1 MTDEQLTLVRIDGDG
16 VGPEI
21 VDAAARVVEAAVP
34 GVEWLEAH
42 AGDRALASHGHVAP
56 DETLA
61 ALRTVGLGLKG
72 PFHTPSGGSRRS
84 PNHRIR
90 RELDL
95 YANLRPL
102 PIRSAPKPVLLVR
115 ENVED
120 LYAAIEW
127 SPAPGVAEASKIATE
142 HGCTR
147 ISRYAFDLALRE
159 QRGKVTV
166 VHKANNLKLTEG
178 MFLRVAL
185 ETAQDHPAIACDD
198 LLVDTAASE
207 LILHPEAFDVI
218 LTSNT
223 FGDILSNV
231 GAAVAGSL
239 GVVGSL
245 NLGADVAIA
254 EASHGDARQLAG
266 TERVNPIA
274 MIRAAALLLAHVGLR
289 EAAASIEDAVDDVLA
304 ADVRTLDLGGS
315 ATTHEVTDEVIA
327 RMGRPASLVPAAS
340 GRAGVDGSGTGAPDA

>member
-1 MTDEQLTLVRIDGDG
+1 MTNEQLTLVRIDGDG

-21 VDAAARVVEAAVP
+21 IDSAARVVEAAVP
-34 GVEWLEAH
+34 GVGWVEAH
-42 AGDRALASHGHVAP
+42 AGERALASHGHVAP
-56 DETLA
+56 DETLE
-61 ALRTVGLGLKG
+61 ALKTVGIALKG

-84 PNHRIR
+84 PNHRLR
-90 RELDL
+90 LELDL

-102 PIRSAPKPVLLVR
+102 PIPAAPKPVLLVR

-127 SPAPGVAEASKIATE
+127 SPAPGVTEASKIATE
-142 HGCTR
+142 QGCAR
-147 ISRYAFDLALRE
+147 ISRFAFDLAQRE
-159 QRGKVTV
+159 QREKITV

-185 ETAQDHPAIACDD
+185 EVAQEYPNIACDD
-198 LLVDTAASE
+198 LLVDSAASE
-207 LILHPEAFDVI
+207 LILHPGAFDVI

-239 GVVGSL
+239 GLVPSL
-245 NLGADVAIA
+245 NLGATVAIA
-254 EASHGDARQLAG
+254 EASHGDAGQLAG
-266 TERVNPIA
+266 ADRVNPIA
-274 MIRAAALLLAHVGLR
+274 MIRAAALLLAHIGR
-289 EAAASIEDAVDDVLA
+289 HEAAVRIEDAVTEVLA

-327 RMGRPASLVPAAS
+327 RMGRA
-340 GRAGVDGSGTGAPDA
+340 

>member
-1 MTDEQLTLVRIDGDG
+1 MTEEQLTLVRIDGDG

-21 VDAAARVVEAAVP
+21 IDSAARVVEAAVP
-34 GVEWLEAH
+34 GVGWVEAH
-42 AGDRALASHGHVAP
+42 AGERALASHGHVAP
-56 DETLA
+56 DETLE
-61 ALRTVGLGLKG
+61 ALKTVGIALKG

-84 PNHRIR
+84 PNHRLR
-90 RELDL
+90 LELDL

-102 PIRSAPKPVLLVR
+102 PIPAAPKPVLLVR

-127 SPAPGVAEASKIATE
+127 SPAPGVTEASKIATE
-142 HGCTR
+142 QGCAR
-147 ISRYAFDLALRE
+147 ISRFAFDLAQRE
-159 QRGKVTV
+159 QREKITV

-185 ETAQDHPAIACDD
+185 EVAQEYPNIACDD
-198 LLVDTAASE
+198 LLVDSAASE
-207 LILHPEAFDVI
+207 LILHPGAFDVI

-239 GVVGSL
+239 GLVPSL
-245 NLGADVAIA
+245 NLGATVAIA
-254 EASHGDARQLAG
+254 EASHGDAGQLAG
-266 TERVNPIA
+266 TDRVNPIA
-274 MIRAAALLLAHVGLR
+274 MIRAAALLLAHIGR
-289 EAAASIEDAVDDVLA
+289 HEAAVRIEDAVTEVLA

-327 RMGRPASLVPAAS
+327 RMGRA
-340 GRAGVDGSGTGAPDA
+340 

>member
-1 MTDEQLTLVRIDGDG
+1 MTNEQLTLVRIDGDG

-21 VDAAARVVEAAVP
+21 IDSAARVVEAAVP
-34 GVEWLEAH
+34 GVGWVEAH
-42 AGDRALASHGHVAP
+42 AGERALASHGHVAP
-56 DETLA
+56 DETLE
-61 ALRTVGLGLKG
+61 ALKTVGIALKG
-72 PFHTPSGGSRRS
+72 PFHTPSGGTRRS
-84 PNHRIR
+84 PNHRLR
-90 RELDL
+90 LELDL

-102 PIRSAPKPVLLVR
+102 PIPAAPKPVLLVR

-127 SPAPGVAEASKIATE
+127 SPAPGVTEASKIATE
-142 HGCTR
+142 QGCAR
-147 ISRYAFDLALRE
+147 ISRFAFDLAQRE
-159 QRGKVTV
+159 QREKITV

-185 ETAQDHPAIACDD
+185 EVAQEYPNIACDD
-198 LLVDTAASE
+198 LLVDSAASE
-207 LILHPEAFDVI
+207 LILHPGAFDVI

-239 GVVGSL
+239 GLVPSL
-245 NLGADVAIA
+245 NLGATVAIA
-254 EASHGDARQLAG
+254 EASHGDAGQLAG
-266 TERVNPIA
+266 TDRVNPIA
-274 MIRAAALLLAHVGLR
+274 MIRAAALLLAHIGR
-289 EAAASIEDAVDDVLA
+289 HEAAVRIEDAVTEVLA

-327 RMGRPASLVPAAS
+327 RMGRP
-340 GRAGVDGSGTGAPDA
+340 

>member
-1 MTDEQLTLVRIDGDG
+1 MTNEQLTLVRIDGDG

-21 VDAAARVVEAAVP
+21 IDSAARVVEAAVP
-34 GVEWLEAH
+34 GVGWVEAH
-42 AGDRALASHGHVAP
+42 AGERALASHGHVAP
-56 DETLA
+56 DETLE
-61 ALRTVGLGLKG
+61 ALKTVGIALKG

-84 PNHRIR
+84 PNHRLR
-90 RELDL
+90 LELDL

-102 PIRSAPKPVLLVR
+102 PIPAAPKPVLLVR

-127 SPAPGVAEASKIATE
+127 SPAPGVTEASKIATE
-142 HGCTR
+142 QGCAR
-147 ISRYAFDLALRE
+147 ISRFAFDLAQRE
-159 QRGKVTV
+159 QREKITV

-185 ETAQDHPAIACDD
+185 EVAQEYPNIACDD
-198 LLVDTAASE
+198 LLVDSAASE
-207 LILHPEAFDVI
+207 LILHPGAFDVI

-239 GVVGSL
+239 GLVPSL
-245 NLGADVAIA
+245 NLGATVAIA
-254 EASHGDARQLAG
+254 EASHGDAGQLAG
-266 TERVNPIA
+266 TDRVNPIA
-274 MIRAAALLLAHVGLR
+274 MIRAAALLLAHIGR
-289 EAAASIEDAVDDVLA
+289 HEAAVRIEDAVTEVLA

-327 RMGRPASLVPAAS
+327 RMGRA
-340 GRAGVDGSGTGAPDA
+340 

>member
-21 VDAAARVVEAAVP
+21 IDSAARVVEAAVP
-34 GVEWLEAH
+34 GVRWVEAH
-42 AGDRALASHGHVAP
+42 AGERALASHGHVAP
-56 DETLA
+56 DETLE
-61 ALRTVGLGLKG
+61 ALKTVGLALKG
-72 PFHTPSGGSRRS
+72 PFNTPSGGSRRS
-84 PNHRIR
+84 PNHRLR
-90 RELDL
+90 LELDL

-102 PIRSAPKPVLLVR
+102 PISAAPKPVLLVR

-142 HGCTR
+142 QGCAR
-147 ISRYAFDLALRE
+147 ISRFAFDLAQRE
-159 QRGKVTV
+159 QREKITV

-185 ETAQDHPAIACDD
+185 EVAQEYPTIACDD
-198 LLVDTAASE
+198 LLVDSAASE
-207 LILHPEAFDVI
+207 MILHPGAFDVI

-239 GVVGSL
+239 GLVPSL
-245 NLGADVAIA
+245 NLGAKVAIA
-254 EASHGDARQLAG
+254 EASHGDAGQLAG
-266 TERVNPIA
+266 TDRVNPIA
-274 MIRAAALLLAHVGLR
+274 MIRAAALLLAHIGR
-289 EAAASIEDAVDDVLA
+289 HEAAVRIEDAVTEVLA

-315 ATTHEVTDEVIA
+315 ATTREVTAEVIA
-327 RMGRPASLVPAAS
+327 RMGRA
-340 GRAGVDGSGTGAPDA
+340 

>member
-1 MTDEQLTLVRIDGDG
+1 MTNEQLTLVRIDGDG

-21 VDAAARVVEAAVP
+21 IDSAARVVEAAVP
-34 GVEWLEAH
+34 GVGWVEAH
-42 AGDRALASHGHVAP
+42 AGERALASHGHVAP
-56 DETLA
+56 DETLE
-61 ALRTVGLGLKG
+61 ALKTVGIALKG

-84 PNHRIR
+84 PNHRLR
-90 RELDL
+90 LELDL

-102 PIRSAPKPVLLVR
+102 PIPAAPKPVLLVR

-142 HGCTR
+142 QGCAR
-147 ISRYAFDLALRE
+147 ISRFAFDLAQRE
-159 QRGKVTV
+159 QREKITV

-185 ETAQDHPAIACDD
+185 EVAQEYPNIACDD
-198 LLVDTAASE
+198 LLVDSAASE
-207 LILHPEAFDVI
+207 LILHPGAFDVI

-239 GVVGSL
+239 GLVPSL
-245 NLGADVAIA
+245 NLGATVAIA
-254 EASHGDARQLAG
+254 EASHGDAGQLAG
-266 TERVNPIA
+266 TDRVNPIA
-274 MIRAAALLLAHVGLR
+274 MIRAAALLLAHIGR
-289 EAAASIEDAVDDVLA
+289 HEAAVRIEDAVTEVLA

-327 RMGRPASLVPAAS
+327 RMGRA
-340 GRAGVDGSGTGAPDA
+340 